1 MRSHAV
7 AADRANHLCKKG
19 WHDMDNKEP
28 RPHGSVTS
36 QRATGS
42 EELFQ
47 GASNPP
53 DINNQDYEQ
62 VPIDQRI
69 KEIQE
74 LVKKGDKAKDKAE
87 QYYTAAGIHLKT
99 LKKKAPNQAAWEQLI
114 KSRCGL
120 STSRAYELIQIA
132 DGRKTV
138 AELRLGTAA
147 RMRKHR
153 SRPSRDGQNKAAERA
168 ATTAKVGAEPKVQ
181 WPTDPFDDEHAD
193 SKTPQDF
200 WQCSLANMA
209 GDAISLEAFWT
220 RQHGEAWRSYPVPSH
235 LVTLAEQAA
244 DAWRE
249 LARSLKARSAEAAPS
264 APATTDDYPD
274 MPDFLRRTPK
284 KAAAS

>member
-1 MRSHAV
+1 
-7 AADRANHLCKKG
+7 
-19 WHDMDNKEP
+19 MDDETP

-36 QRATGS
+36 QRAAGL
-42 EELFQ
+42 EELFR
-47 GASNPP
+47 GNSNPP
-53 DINNQDYEQ
+53 DINNQDDEQ
-62 VPIDQRI
+62 VPITVDKAQLI
-69 KEIQE
+69 KKIKVCIE
-74 LVKKGDKAKDKAE
+74 KGDKANDKAE

-168 ATTAKVGAEPKVQ
+168 ATTAKVGAEPKVRR
-181 WPTDPFDDEHAD
+181 PTDPFDNDEHAD
-193 SKTPQDF
+193 SETPQDF

-249 LARSLKARSAEAAPS
+249 LARSLKARSVEAAPA